1 MVVDFVTP
9 DDPRVQH
16 SNRFRHVSNRY
27 PYMVA
32 MAYDR
37 DLAAA
42 AADSDEEVA
51 ARVAAYERAQ
61 GLKPRDWYAIGA
73 EEPGTDENTLDS
85 MKARPMHSTGAVC
98 AMSSSE
104 GEELVFPLGF
114 TRGTGTRSPHGDPP
128 AQAHSS

>member
-1 MVVDFVTP
+1 MGNASVGSAGCHYLDREHSYAEGEAPATWTCPECGGTEWDLVRMVVDFVTP

-73 EEPGTDENTLDS
+73 EERN
-85 MKARPMHSTGAVC
+85 
-98 AMSSSE
+98 
-104 GEELVFPLGF
+104 
-114 TRGTGTRSPHGDPP
+114 
-128 AQAHSS
+128 